1 MLNLRASTTTDLF
14 NLHFN
19 VYSPTQAPNQMKH
32 TRSLFLVLAALCIFA
47 CGMALNEALT
57 KSDIET
63 AAKVLGID
71 FLDDDEIELGLSGLE
86 EQRETLLKLGHTPIN
101 NDISPTLIFN
111 PVLRAEQLPASKTV
125 SAPAAAPLFSQ
136 IVTQS
141 GSQIVDASGSQ
152 IVRSGEWQ
160 WLTVAQLANAIKEGM
175 VSARQ
180 LTEFFIA
187 RLKKHD
193 PTLHCVITMTEERA
207 LAQADK
213 LDAELAA
220 GKYRGPLHGIP
231 YGAKDLLAAKGYPT
245 TWGAKPYKDQTID
258 LDAAV
263 IEQLDAAGAILI
275 AKLSMGALAWGD
287 VWYGEKTRN
296 PWDTTKGSS
305 GSSAGSASAVAA
317 GLVPFAIGTET
328 LGSIVSPSTVCGTT
342 GLRPTFGRVSRHGA
356 MALSWSMDKIGPIT
370 RSAADAGLVLSA
382 IANYDPRDAHAIEA
396 GFQYEWPT
404 ARVQPGTRIGY
415 YKSRMERDY
424 PFHDQDSVALATLR
438 ELGYE
443 LVPIEL
449 PEEPNIRFMLNV
461 EAAAAFE
468 GLTRSNKDD
477 ELTRQI
483 RNAWPNAFRKAH
495 FVPAVAYVQASRLR
509 RQLMEDVDE
518 VITEADIDVYVNPS
532 WHSNS
537 LFITNMTG
545 HPSITVPNGMNAEG
559 TPTSITFTGK
569 LFAEQ
574 ALVDVAAAY
583 QAATGWDEMHPKVD

>member
-1 MLNLRASTTTDLF
+1 MNPFKPER
-14 NLHFN
+14 
-19 VYSPTQAPNQMKH
+19 MKS
-32 TRSLFLVLAALCIFA
+32 RKLFLTALGTLFFLA

-57 KSDIET
+57 RAQVAT
-63 AAKVLGID
+63 AAEVLGID
-71 FLDDDEIELGLSGLE
+71 FLDDEEIDQALPGLEDNRKILLELGQADIPNELSPALVF
-86 EQRETLLKLGHTPIN
+86 
-101 NDISPTLIFN
+101 S
-111 PVLRAEQLPASKTV
+111 PVLRAEQIPADPTVTGPAS
-125 SAPAAAPLFSQ
+125 APSPENALCK
-136 IVTQS
+136 IENGMVH
-141 GSQIVDASGSQ
+141 
-152 IVRSGEWQ
+152 WH
-160 WLTVAQLANAIKEGM
+160 TVAQLAYAIKVGAIT
-175 VSARQ
+175 SRK
-180 LTEFFIA
+180 LTELFLR

-193 PTLHCVITMTEERA
+193 PTLHCVITLTEERA
-207 LAQADK
+207 LKKADEM
-213 LDAELAA
+213 DAELAA

-245 TWGAKPYKDQTID
+245 TWGAAPYKDQTID
-258 LDAAV
+258 LDASV
-263 IEQLDAAGAILI
+263 IEQLDEAGAVLV

-296 PWDTTKGSS
+296 PWNPETGSS

-356 MALSWSMDKIGPIT
+356 MALSWTMDKVGPIT

-396 GFQYEWPT
+396 GFQYDWPT
-404 ARVQPGTRIGY
+404 GRVKAGTRLGY
-415 YKSRMERDY
+415 YKSRMDRDY
-424 PFHDQDSVALATLR
+424 AFHDQDSVALETLR

-449 PEEPNIRFMLNV
+449 PEEPDIRFVLNV

-468 GLTRSNKDD
+468 SLTRSGKDD

-483 RNAWPNAFRKAH
+483 RNAWPNAFRTAH
-495 FVPAVAYVQASRLR
+495 FVPAVAYVQANRLR
-509 RQLMEDVDE
+509 RQLMQDMDKVFEDNN
-518 VITEADIDVYVNPS
+518 IDVYVNPS

-537 LFITNMTG
+537 LLITNLTG
-545 HPSITVPNGMNAEG
+545 QPCISVPSGMNEEG

-569 LFAEQ
+569 LFGEQ
-574 ALVDVAAAY
+574 KMVDVAAAY
-583 QAATGWDEMHPKVD
+583 QAASKWDNVHPEGF

>member
-1 MLNLRASTTTDLF
+1 MRS
-14 NLHFN
+14 
-19 VYSPTQAPNQMKH
+19 YS
-32 TRSLFLVLAALCIFA
+32 LIVLAGLLLFA
-47 CGMALNEALT
+47 SGMALNEALT
-57 KSDIET
+57 RTDVAT
-63 AAKVLGID
+63 AAKVLALD
-71 FLDDDEIELGLSGLE
+71 FLDEDEIDLMLPELE
-86 EQRETLLKLGHTPIN
+86 EQREALAALGRA
-101 NDISPTLIFN
+101 DIANEVAPALAFN
-111 PVLRAEQLPASKTV
+111 PVLRAEQLPANSTV
-125 SAPAAAPLFSQ
+125 SAPAAAPMPDDALCEIEGGQ
-136 IVTQS
+136 IRWYTITELS
-141 GSQIVDASGSQ
+141 H
-152 IVRSGEWQ
+152 
-160 WLTVAQLANAIKEGM
+160 AIKLR
-175 VSARQ
+175 VITCRQ
-180 LTEFFIA
+180 LTEMFLSA
-187 RLKKHD
+187 LKKHN
-193 PTLHCVITMTEERA
+193 PALHCVITLTEERA

-245 TWGAKPYKDQTID
+245 TWGAKPFKDQLID
-258 LDAAV
+258 MDAAV
-263 IEQLDAAGAILI
+263 IEQLDAAGAILV

-296 PWDTTKGSS
+296 PWNTEEGSS

-356 MALSWSMDKIGPIT
+356 MALSWTMDKIGPIT
-370 RSAADAGLVLSA
+370 RSAADAGLVLAA
-382 IANYDPRDAHAIEA
+382 IANYDPRDPHAIKA

-404 ARVQPGTRIGY
+404 KKVSPGTRIGY

-424 PFHDQDSVALATLR
+424 PFHDQDSLVLEDLR
-438 ELGYE
+438 RAGYE

-449 PEEPNIRFMLNV
+449 PEEPNIGFLLSV

-468 GLTRSNKDD
+468 SLTRSNKDD

-483 RNAWPNAFRKAH
+483 SNAWPNVFRTAH
-495 FVPAVAYVQASRLR
+495 FVPAVAYVQANRLR
-509 RQLMEDVDE
+509 RQLMEDVDRILE
-518 VITEADIDVYVNPS
+518 EANVDVYVNPS

-545 HPSITVPNGMNAEG
+545 HPSITVPNGMNEAG

-569 LFAEQ
+569 LFHEQ
-574 ALVDVAAAY
+574 ALVDVAAVY
-583 QAATGWDEMHPKVD
+583 QSLTSWDNVHPEGF

>member
-1 MLNLRASTTTDLF
+1 MT
-14 NLHFN
+14 
-19 VYSPTQAPNQMKH
+19 
-32 TRSLFLVLAALCIFA
+32 
-47 CGMALNEALT
+47 
-57 KSDIET
+57 
-63 AAKVLGID
+63 
-71 FLDDDEIELGLSGLE
+71 
-86 EQRETLLKLGHTPIN
+86 
-101 NDISPTLIFN
+101 
-111 PVLRAEQLPASKTV
+111 
-125 SAPAAAPLFSQ
+125 
-136 IVTQS
+136 
-141 GSQIVDASGSQ
+141 
-152 IVRSGEWQ
+152 
-160 WLTVAQLANAIKEGM
+160 
-175 VSARQ
+175 
-180 LTEFFIA
+180 IA
-187 RLKKHD
+187 RLSHIIKDRKMSCREVAEAFIKRLKKKA
-193 PTLHCVITMTEERA
+193 PELHCVITMTEERA

-245 TWGAKPYKDQTID
+245 TWGAEPYREQTID
-258 LDAAV
+258 MDASV
-263 IEQLDAAGAILI
+263 IEQLDEAGAVLI

-370 RSAADAGLVLSA
+370 RSAADAGLVLAA

-396 GFQYEWPT
+396 GFQYKWPT
-404 ARVQPGTRIGY
+404 TRVKVGTRIGY

-424 PFHDQDSVALATLR
+424 PFHAQDSVVLETLR

-449 PEEPNIRFMLNV
+449 PEEPEIRFILNV

-468 GLTRSNKDD
+468 ALTRSNKDD

-483 RNAWPNAFRKAH
+483 VNAWPNAFRTAH

-509 RQLMEDVDE
+509 RQLMEDVDK
-518 VITEADIDVYVNPS
+518 VLTEANVDVYVNPS

-545 HPSITVPNGMNAEG
+545 HPSITVPNGMNEEG

-569 LFAEQ
+569 LFGEQ
-574 ALVDVAAAY
+574 ALVDLAAAY
-583 QAATGWDEMHPKVD
+583 QKATKWDDLHPSGY